1 MKLSREKIN
10 HLTNLVVKDIE
21 KCDDVDFLV
30 DSQELRMNVLRA
42 ISNELIID
50 DEIEEEVRR
59 ILSTYS
65 SRLVEGSRDWE
76 ILFNK
81 HYEQEAKRRGIG

>member
-21 KCDDVDFLV
+21 ECDDVDFV
-30 DSQELRMNVLRA
+30 VEPQELRMNVLRA
-42 ISNELIID
+42 ISNELLID

-81 HYEQEAKRRGIG
+81 HYEQEAKRRGI

>member
-10 HLTNLVVKDIE
+10 HLTNLIVKDIE
-21 KCDDVDFLV
+21 ECEDVDFLV
-30 DSQELRMNVLRA
+30 EPEELRMNVLRS

-81 HYEQEAKRRGIG
+81 HYEQEAKRRGI

>member
-30 DSQELRMNVLRA
+30 DPQELRMNVLRA

>member
-10 HLTNLVVKDIE
+10 HLTNLVVKDME
-21 KCDDVDFLV
+21 ECEDVDFLV
-30 DSQELRMNVLRA
+30 EPEELRMNVLRA

-81 HYEQEAKRRGIG
+81 HYEQEAKRRGI

>member
-10 HLTNLVVKDIE
+10 HLTNLVVKDME
-21 KCDDVDFLV
+21 ECEDVDFLV
-30 DSQELRMNVLRA
+30 EPQELRMNVLRA

-81 HYEQEAKRRGIG
+81 HYEQEAKRRGI

>member
-10 HLTNLVVKDIE
+10 HLTNLVVKDME
-21 KCDDVDFLV
+21 ECDDVDFLV
-30 DSQELRMNVLRA
+30 EPEELRMNVLRA

-81 HYEQEAKRRGIG
+81 HYEQEAKRRGI

>member
-10 HLTNLVVKDIE
+10 HLTNLVVKDME
-21 KCDDVDFLV
+21 ECEDVDFLV
-30 DSQELRMNVLRA
+30 EPQELRMNVLRA

-81 HYEQEAKRRGIG
+81 HYDQEAKRRGI

>member
-21 KCDDVDFLV
+21 ECEDVDFLV
-30 DSQELRMNVLRA
+30 ETQELRMNVLRA

-81 HYEQEAKRRGIG
+81 HYDQEAKRRGI

>member
-10 HLTNLVVKDIE
+10 HLTNLVVKDLE
-21 KCDDVDFLV
+21 ECEDVDFLV
-30 DSQELRMNVLRA
+30 EPQELRMNVLRA

-50 DEIEEEVRR
+50 DDIEEEVRR

-65 SRLVEGSRDWE
+65 SRLVEGSRDWD

-81 HYEQEAKRRGIG
+81 HYDQEAKRRGI

>member
-10 HLTNLVVKDIE
+10 HLTNLVIKDME
-21 KCDDVDFLV
+21 ECDDVDFLV
-30 DSQELRMNVLRA
+30 EPQELRMNVLRA

-81 HYEQEAKRRGIG
+81 HYEQEAKRRGI

>member
-10 HLTNLVVKDIE
+10 HLTNLVVKDME
-21 KCDDVDFLV
+21 ECEDVDFLV
-30 DSQELRMNVLRA
+30 EPQDLRMNVLRA

-59 ILSTYS
+59 VLSTYS

-81 HYEQEAKRRGIG
+81 HYEQEAKRRGI

>member
-10 HLTNLVVKDIE
+10 HLTNLVVKDLE
-21 KCDDVDFLV
+21 ECEDVDFLV
-30 DSQELRMNVLRA
+30 EPQELRMNVLRA

-81 HYEQEAKRRGIG
+81 HYDQEAKRRGI

>member
-10 HLTNLVVKDIE
+10 HLTNLVVKDLE
-21 KCDDVDFLV
+21 GCEDVDFLV
-30 DSQELRMNVLRA
+30 EPQELRMNVLRA

-65 SRLVEGSRDWE
+65 SRLVEGSRDWD

-81 HYEQEAKRRGIG
+81 HYDQEAKRRGI

>member
-21 KCDDVDFLV
+21 ECDDVDFV
-30 DSQELRMNVLRA
+30 VEPQELRMNVLRA
-42 ISNELIID
+42 INNELIID

-81 HYEQEAKRRGIG
+81 HYEQEAKRRGI

>member
-10 HLTNLVVKDIE
+10 HLTNLIVKDLE
-21 KCDDVDFLV
+21 AWR
-30 DSQELRMNVLRA
+30 DSPLTGDPQEVRINVMRA
-42 ISNELIID
+42 ITNELMID
-50 DEIEEEVRR
+50 DEMDEEVRR

-76 ILFNK
+76 ILYHK
-81 HYEQEAKRRGIG
+81 HYEQEARRRGL

>member
-10 HLTNLVVKDIE
+10 HLTNLVVKDLE
-21 KCDDVDFLV
+21 ECEDVDFLV
-30 DSQELRMNVLRA
+30 EPQELRMNVLRA

-65 SRLVEGSRDWE
+65 SRLVEGSRDWD

-81 HYEQEAKRRGIG
+81 HYDQEAKRRGI

>member
-10 HLTNLVVKDIE
+10 HLTNLVVKDME
-21 KCDDVDFLV
+21 DCEDVDFLV
-30 DSQELRMNVLRA
+30 EPQELRMNVLRA

-81 HYEQEAKRRGIG
+81 HYDQEAKRRGI

>member
-21 KCDDVDFLV
+21 TCEDVDFLV
-30 DSQELRMNVLRA
+30 TPEELRMNVMRA

-65 SRLVEGSRDWE
+65 SRLIEGSRDWE
-76 ILFNK
+76 VLFNK
-81 HYEQEAKRRGIG
+81 HYEQEAKRRGI

>member
-21 KCDDVDFLV
+21 ECEDVDFLV
-30 DSQELRMNVLRA
+30 EPEELRMNILRA

-81 HYEQEAKRRGIG
+81 HYEQEAKRRGI

>member
-21 KCDDVDFLV
+21 ECEDVDFLV
-30 DSQELRMNVLRA
+30 EPQELRMNVLRA

-81 HYEQEAKRRGIG
+81 HYDQEAKRRGI

>member
-10 HLTNLVVKDIE
+10 HLTNLVVKDMKE
-21 KCDDVDFLV
+21 CEDVDFLV
-30 DSQELRMNVLRA
+30 EPQDFRMNVLRA

-59 ILSTYS
+59 VLSTYS

-81 HYEQEAKRRGIG
+81 HYEQEAKRRGI

>member
-10 HLTNLVVKDIE
+10 HLTNIVVKDME
-21 KCDDVDFLV
+21 ECEDVDFLV
-30 DSQELRMNVLRA
+30 EPQELRMNVLRA

-50 DEIEEEVRR
+50 DDIEEEVRR
-59 ILSTYS
+59 VLSTYS

-81 HYEQEAKRRGIG
+81 HYEQEAKRRGI

>member
-21 KCDDVDFLV
+21 ECEDVDFLV
-30 DSQELRMNVLRA
+30 EPQELRMNVLRA

-81 HYEQEAKRRGIG
+81 HYEQEAKRRGI

>member
-10 HLTNLVVKDIE
+10 HLTNLVVKDME
-21 KCDDVDFLV
+21 ECEDVDFLV
-30 DSQELRMNVLRA
+30 GPEELRMNVLRA

-81 HYEQEAKRRGIG
+81 HYEQEAKRRGI

>member
-10 HLTNLVVKDIE
+10 HLTNLVVKDLE
-21 KCDDVDFLV
+21 ECEDVDFLV
-30 DSQELRMNVLRA
+30 EPQELRMNVLRA
-42 ISNELIID
+42 INNELIID

-65 SRLVEGSRDWE
+65 SRLVEGSRDWD

-81 HYEQEAKRRGIG
+81 HYDQEAKRRGI

>member
-10 HLTNLVVKDIE
+10 HLTNLVVKDLE
-21 KCDDVDFLV
+21 ACEDVDFLV
-30 DSQELRMNVLRA
+30 EPQELRMNVLRA
-42 ISNELIID
+42 ISNELVID

-65 SRLVEGSRDWE
+65 SRLVEGSRDWDV
-76 ILFNK
+76 LFNK
-81 HYEQEAKRRGIG
+81 HYEQEARRRGI

>member
-10 HLTNLVVKDIE
+10 HLTNLVVKDME
-21 KCDDVDFLV
+21 ECEDVDFLV
-30 DSQELRMNVLRA
+30 EPQELRMNVLRA

-50 DEIEEEVRR
+50 DDIEEEVRR
-59 ILSTYS
+59 VLSTYS

-81 HYEQEAKRRGIG
+81 HYEQEAKRRGI

>member
-21 KCDDVDFLV
+21 ECDDVDFLV
-30 DSQELRMNVLRA
+30 EPQELRMNVLRA

-50 DEIEEEVRR
+50 DDIEEEVRR

-81 HYEQEAKRRGIG
+81 HYEQEAKRRGI

>member
-21 KCDDVDFLV
+21 ECEDVDFLV
-30 DSQELRMNVLRA
+30 EPEDLRMNVLRA

-81 HYEQEAKRRGIG
+81 HYEQEAKRRGI

>member
-10 HLTNLVVKDIE
+10 HLTNLVVKDME
-21 KCDDVDFLV
+21 ECEDVDFLV
-30 DSQELRMNVLRA
+30 EPQDFRMNVLRA

-59 ILSTYS
+59 VLSTYS

-81 HYEQEAKRRGIG
+81 HYEQEAKRRGI

>member
-10 HLTNLVVKDIE
+10 HLTNLVVKDME
-21 KCDDVDFLV
+21 ECDDVDFLV
-30 DSQELRMNVLRA
+30 EPEELRMNVLRA

-59 ILSTYS
+59 VLSTYS

-81 HYEQEAKRRGIG
+81 HYEQEAKRRGI

>member
-10 HLTNLVVKDIE
+10 HLTNLVVKDME
-21 KCDDVDFLV
+21 EYEDVDFLV
-30 DSQELRMNVLRA
+30 EPQELRMNVLRA

-81 HYEQEAKRRGIG
+81 HYDQEAKRRGI

>member
-10 HLTNLVVKDIE
+10 HLTNLVVKDLE
-21 KCDDVDFLV
+21 ECEDVDFHV
-30 DSQELRMNVLRA
+30 EPQELRMNVLRA
-42 ISNELIID
+42 INNELIID

-65 SRLVEGSRDWE
+65 SRLVEGSRDWD

-81 HYEQEAKRRGIG
+81 HYDQEAKRRGI